1 VTKMFSE
8 ASIHTNW
15 VTVKGLQHS
24 TSNMLIQM
32 LEPTFFPK
40 LQV

>member
-1 VTKMFSE
+1 MIHLVKFFINEKNKFSYY
-8 ASIHTNW
+8 I
-15 VTVKGLQHS
+15 
-24 TSNMLIQM
+24 SNKTLVIQL

>member
-1 VTKMFSE
+1 MNKFILLNIV
-8 ASIHTNW
+8 
-15 VTVKGLQHS
+15 V
-24 TSNMLIQM
+24 LIQIPISFKTQS